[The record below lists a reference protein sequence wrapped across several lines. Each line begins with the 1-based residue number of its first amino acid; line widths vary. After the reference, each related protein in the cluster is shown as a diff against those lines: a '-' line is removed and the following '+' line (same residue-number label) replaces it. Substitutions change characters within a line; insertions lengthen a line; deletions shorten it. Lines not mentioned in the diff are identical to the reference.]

1 MFCPNCGT
9 KISNKAKFCYHC
21 GIKIEDYIDDE
32 TVATPNS
39 VTEPEKKAVFEKES
53 PSESDERPLEN
64 VLSDARLRDQL
75 AEPHRDLTGIFD
87 YNKDYHFRDIQQ
99 IFSARSQEEIDER
112 KARAEQRDRVFA
124 DWAQRAENQ
133 KADDMD
139 HAMEKL
145 KGKLS
150 VSEESLKEE
159 RQALHHY
166 ETGIARFKKISDA
179 YREQGETVVHP
190 FKRTKKTG
198 QSDAAKMNDEP
209 EVPAEK
215 PSTPAPG
222 RPFVFYK
229 DVADREDAE
238 LKTSRENE
246 SSDRV
251 PASDKG
257 KESASATPRHHE
269 TSPMDVVKEEIGSA
283 EKDGDKG
290 ASRPQEHLK
299 DENKKGAATNG
310 GQDEDKE
317 KRMTMLEMLKKLAK
331 QDRKVK
337 NDGAEEG
344 QEIHRAME
352 KAEEGG
358 KKAVGSFL
366 RRCDSLMMSLF
377 ESSNPLARR
386 VAIPNSNAR
395 ILTLVIFALATLL
408 PLMLFIK
415 DFSLLIGPFH
425 VLGLYIMAIILALVL
440 AVYRLAI
447 HAVALRLAEMTMSKP
462 IRITPLALIAS
473 TFVSIFELLV
483 FLPRRSAI
491 GLTNVLITGK
501 WFGTVPAVEVVLI
514 LLSFFVLTVLTYG
527 YVQKEKRVRFFV
539 LTLIGLVSA
548 VLILNGVF
556 LLILRP
562 GIRMIVPGLA

>member
-32 TVATPNS
+32 TVTTPRS
-39 VTEPEKKAVFEKES
+39 APDTEKNIVSEKKS
-53 PSESDERPLEN
+53 PSEISDSALDH

-99 IFSARSQEEIDER
+99 IFSARSQAEVDER
-112 KARAEQRDRVFA
+112 KARAEQRERVFA

-133 KADDMD
+133 EADDMD

-150 VSEESLKEE
+150 ESEESLKEE

-190 FKRTKKTG
+190 FGKAKKTDKSEEG
-198 QSDAAKMNDEP
+198 KKNVKAEP
-209 EVPAEK
+209 FEEK

-229 DVADREDAE
+229 DVADREDDE
-238 LKTSRENE
+238 IKTSRENE
-246 SSDRV
+246 NIVRS
-251 PASDKG
+251 PASDKV
-257 KESASATPRHHE
+257 KESTDSTVRHHE
-269 TSPMDVVKEEIGSA
+269 TSPMDVVKEEKRQT
-283 EKDGDKG
+283 EHDGDKG
-290 ASRPQEHLK
+290 ALRPQEHLK
-299 DENKKGAATNG
+299 DENKKGAATHG
-310 GQDEDKE
+310 GQDEIRE
-317 KRMTMLEMLKKLAK
+317 KRSMIAVLRELVSEQRRNT
-331 QDRKVK
+331 K
-337 NDGAEEG
+337 NDDAQEG

-358 KKAVGSFL
+358 KKAAASFL
-366 RRCDSLMMSLF
+366 RRCDGLMMTLF

-395 ILTLVIFALATLL
+395 IITLVIFALATLL

-440 AVYRLAI
+440 AVYRLTI

-473 TFVSIFELLV
+473 TFVSLFELLV